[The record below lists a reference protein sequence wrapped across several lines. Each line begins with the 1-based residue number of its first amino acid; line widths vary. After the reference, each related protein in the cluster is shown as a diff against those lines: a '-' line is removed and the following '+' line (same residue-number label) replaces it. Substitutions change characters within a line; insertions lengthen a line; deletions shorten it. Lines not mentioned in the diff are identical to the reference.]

1 MEDITSKITEILNNP
16 DIMDRI
22 KDLANGIK
30 PQEKKEELEEKNS
43 EIPENQELSPDILS
57 AVMKIAPLLSS
68 IENDDKYANFL
79 KSLRPLLSESRQ
91 KKLDESSKLIKI
103 FKILPILK
111 NSGIIWGIRWTDTH
125 HRKLGKCTGKP

>member
-16 DIMDRI
+16 DIMDQI

-111 NSGIIWGIRWTDTH
+111 NSGII
-125 HRKLGKCTGKP
+125 